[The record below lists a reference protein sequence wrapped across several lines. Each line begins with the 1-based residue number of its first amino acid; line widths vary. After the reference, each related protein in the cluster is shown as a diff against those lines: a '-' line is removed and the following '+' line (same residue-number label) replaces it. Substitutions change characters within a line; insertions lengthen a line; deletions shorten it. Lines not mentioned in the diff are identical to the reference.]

1 MVVSPSAV
9 LVALVAGVLFARGFR
24 RLRARRPGYAGWSRA
39 VLFGL
44 AVVAGLVAMSG
55 RVDEL
60 AEESL
65 AAHMLQ
71 HVLLADVAPAL
82 ALVALRGPLL
92 FFVVPEFLLRAV
104 ARSPSARAVLSTLT
118 NPLVAFGVWAATIA
132 LWHVPAMYDATL
144 TSAPLHYLEHVSFVF
159 AGTLAWIQIVDPARR
174 GSLGT
179 VGRLVFV
186 LAMATVGQI
195 LATTF
200 VLAQEPLYE
209 AYSGAGL
216 RPFGMSALEDQDAAG
231 LTMMLEQLVAL
242 GLAAL
247 FLVRRHLEESS
258 EAAAAT
264 EPAVHPFAA

>member
-9 LVALVAGVLFARGFR
+9 LLALVAGMLFARGFR
-24 RLRARRPGYAGWSRA
+24 RLRARRPAYAGWSRA

-44 AVVAGLVAMSG
+44 AAAAALVAMSG
-55 RVDEL
+55 RIDEL

-92 FFVVPEFLLRAV
+92 FFVVPEFLLRTV
-104 ARSPSARAVLSTLT
+104 ARSPGARTVLSTLT
-118 NPLVAFGVWAATIA
+118 NPFVAFGIWAGTIA
-132 LWHVPAMYDATL
+132 LWHIPAAYDATV
-144 TSAPLHYLEHVSFVF
+144 TSAPLHYLEHASFVL

-174 GSLGT
+174 RSLGT

-186 LAMATVGQI
+186 LAMAAVGQI
-195 LATTF
+195 LATTL
-200 VLAQEPLYE
+200 VLAQEPLYD
-209 AYSGAGL
+209 AYSGAGARL
-216 RPFGMSALEDQDAAG
+216 FGMSALEDQDTAG
-231 LTMMLEQLVAL
+231 LTMMAEQLVAL
-242 GLAAL
+242 GIAAV

-258 EAAAAT
+258 EAAAAS
-264 EPAVHPFAA
+264 EPAAHPFAA